1 MLPVLFFY
9 LYFEKINSRE
19 KIYIL
24 FNIVI
29 LIFIFYFNKYISSFF
44 NVKIDESLIK
54 TVTGLFKFNYTFLEL
69 ILFIARFF
77 ISNFFI
83 IILLFFTCFN
93 LTKVKRKIKIKHW
106 SILILGL
113 LIWSQPILGG
123 PIFTG
128 GNIQRLTSFSIP
140 IFLILFSYIYKDI
153 KLGNLNYYL
162 IFVLMI
168 ISSFDHRYSFLGRL
182 EIFTNANYLQ
192 SIIIIFISIILI
204 LKNKLILKS

>member
-1 MLPVLFFY
+1 M
-9 LYFEKINSRE
+9 YFEKINSRE

-168 ISSFDHRYSFLGRL
+168 ISSFDHRYSFL
-182 EIFTNANYLQ
+182 EDWKFLQ
-192 SIIIIFISIILI
+192 MQIIC
-204 LKNKLILKS
+204 NQ